1 MYFRLEMNLGVIF
14 QRALGDPRAV
24 LSLIYAHADGCGIDS
39 NSKYCMGLSAA
50 FISCSGP
57 SVQNC
62 FDSGNI

>member
-1 MYFRLEMNLGVIF
+1 MYFRLETNLGVLF
-14 QRALGDPRAV
+14 QRALEDPHAV

-50 FISCSGP
+50 FISRSGP

-62 FDSGNI
+62 FDNRNI